1 MDFDGHVADF
11 WRFVSFFLIIT
22 ATFVRS
28 SSAYG
33 KWLFLRQTMVAPSV
47 WLANSGHLGRG
58 RAMMARRRN
67 GQFGHRQIKMKR

>member
-1 MDFDGHVADF
+1 MNFAVYVADF
-11 WRFVSFFLIIT
+11 WCIVSFFLIIT

-47 WLANSGHLGRG
+47 LLANSGHLERG
-58 RAMMARRRN
+58 VL
-67 GQFGHRQIKMKR
+67 

>member
-1 MDFDGHVADF
+1 MDFAGHVADF

-47 WLANSGHLGRG
+47 WLANSRHSGRG
-58 RAMMARRRN
+58 VP
-67 GQFGHRQIKMKR
+67 